1 MPEMKYIAVIAQEF
15 STPGNCGALARVMA
29 NFGVNKLILVNPK
42 CDYKS
47 KEALDRARHAKKIL
61 FHAKV
66 CRNFEE
72 AVQMFDYTIATTAQT
87 GTDYN
92 ITRSPLSPK
101 ELALKINLKRS
112 YAIVIGRENSGMT
125 NEEIRMC
132 DFTVTIPSFSKYKT
146 LNVSHAAAIILYEIY
161 SSKSYESSV
170 APVGRIQ
177 KEKLVSLINTVIDS
191 LEFKTE
197 ESCIT
202 QHINWKKFIGKA
214 MLTRREAQSLF
225 GFFKKVKTLIGG
237 IQSERK

>member
-1 MPEMKYIAVIAQEF
+1 MVEMKHIAVIAQEF

-29 NFGVNKLILVNPK
+29 NFGVNKLVLVNPK

-61 FHAKV
+61 LRAEI
-66 CRNFEE
+66 CNSFEE
-72 AVQMFDYTIATTAQT
+72 VVRMFDYVIATTAQT

-101 ELALKINLKRS
+101 ELALKINPKKS
-112 YAIVIGRENSGMT
+112 YAIVIGREDNGMT

-132 DFTVTIPSFSKYKT
+132 DFAVTIPSFPKYKT

-161 SSKSYESSV
+161 SAKDHEDGA
-170 APVGRIQ
+170 APIGRMQ
-177 KEKLVSLINTVIDS
+177 KEKLVNLIHGVIDS

-197 ESCIT
+197 ESRVT
-202 QHINWKKFIGKA
+202 QRVNWKKFIGKA
-214 MLTRREAQSLF
+214 MLTKREAQSLF
-225 GFFKKVKTLIGG
+225 GFFKKVKALIEKT
-237 IQSERK
+237 QSARK